1 VPADRDIGWERDRP
15 VNAELGR
22 KVLDHVTA
30 HPGEPGVCARALVI
44 SGWEAAGGSAFRRPD
59 GTVTDDGGVITGE
72 ALRLLGLAEGEFRR
86 RKPGSLDGD
95 EEDRR
100 TVVSLFSVGGDEARE
115 WLRELVEAAE
125 GEARRA

>member
-1 VPADRDIGWERDRP
+1 

-22 KVLDHVTA
+22 KILDHVAA
-30 HPGEPGVCARALVI
+30 HPGDPGVCERALAV

-59 GTVTDDGGVITGE
+59 GTETDDGGVITGE
-72 ALRLLGLAEGEFRR
+72 ALRLLGLSEGEFRR

-100 TVVSLFSVGGDEARE
+100 AVVSLFSVSDDEAAA